1 MQLQFNLDYNIIYRL
16 MQVVSPN
23 NPLEEALNNLTLEG
37 TLVLISLLS
46 QKAVYMQQQETKG
59 KTKILSPKTIIT

>member
-1 MQLQFNLDYNIIYRL
+1 